1 MHGAF
6 LDIDTVDRGDLD
18 LDELRAA
25 LPEWTFLATGADD
38 CTEVA
43 AQADVIVSNKVI
55 LDENVIQQAKQ
66 LKLIC
71 IAATGTNNVDLGIA
85 GQRGIT
91 VCNVRNYATPSV
103 VEHVYSLILCL
114 RRSLPQYFQA
124 IRNGDWQRSNTF
136 CMLDYPIQE
145 LSGQKLGIIGY
156 GELGSAVARVAQA
169 FGMQVLIAER
179 RGAPA
184 RPGRTPF
191 EAVLA
196 CADVITIHCPLTEE
210 TRNLIGRDELL
221 RMQRHA
227 LLINTARGGI
237 VNESDLLDAL
247 ASGRPGG
254 AAVDVLG
261 VEPPRNDS
269 PLLAASLPNLIV
281 TPHIAWAGSAARQ
294 RLISETAANI
304 RAFLSGKPRNVVQV

>member
-18 LDELRAA
+18 LEELRAA